1 MCCGCNTVA
10 QGLHAWF
17 GTAEFQEELEAII
30 APRLLRRPPMILR
43 KRSVLQKN
51 KICCLPVQGGLVV
64 GRKRLRRA
72 FWGLTT
78 GVFAFGHSFSIADI
92 SHL

>member
-1 MCCGCNTVA
+1 
-10 QGLHAWF
+10 
-17 GTAEFQEELEAII
+17 
-30 APRLLRRPPMILR
+30 
-43 KRSVLQKN
+43 VLQKN